1 MSKMLI
7 VDAQVHIWE
16 SGTPVGIHRQV
27 PSYTKE
33 ELLRDMDAAGV
44 DRVVLH
50 PPS

>member
-1 MSKMLI
+1 MLI